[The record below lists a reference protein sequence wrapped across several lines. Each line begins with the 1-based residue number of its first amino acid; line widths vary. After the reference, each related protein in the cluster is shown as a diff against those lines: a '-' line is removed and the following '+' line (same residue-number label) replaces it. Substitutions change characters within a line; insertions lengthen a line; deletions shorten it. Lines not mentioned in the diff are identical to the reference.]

1 MNVKLVVIIA
11 FSYLYGLFELLMNRI
26 QRKKSNMIRT
36 EDKGSLWILTLCI
49 TLGYLLSFMVA
60 ATRVGRM
67 SHWNTWFFIGLALVL
82 TGLTIRISSILT
94 LRHFFT
100 YTVSEVDHHRL
111 IEKGLYKSIRHPG
124 YLGQLII
131 FLGIPIALSNWL
143 SVILMMIPV
152 LLGYMHRIRIEERFL
167 EKQMGEP
174 YLDYQ
179 TRTHQLIPKV
189 F

>member
-1 MNVKLVVIIA
+1 MNVKLIVIIA
-11 FSYLYGLFELLMNRI
+11 FSYLYGLFELLMNGI
-26 QRKKSNMIRT
+26 QRKKSNRIRT

-49 TLGYLLSFMVA
+49 TLGYLFSFTVA
-60 ATRVGRM
+60 ATKVGRL
-67 SHWNTWFFIGLALVL
+67 SHWNTWFFIGLTLVL
-82 TGLTIRISSILT
+82 AGLIIRISSILT
-94 LRHFFT
+94 LRQSFT
-100 YTVSEVDHHRL
+100 YTVSQVDHHRL

-143 SVILMMIPV
+143 SVVLMMVPV
-152 LLGYMHRIRIEERFL
+152 LVGYLYRIRIEERFL
-167 EKQMGEP
+167 EKLMGER

-179 TRTHQLIPKV
+179 TRTHRLIPKM